1 MDILIVGTQDQAE
14 ECRQKFGGA
23 HTVRAHSRTEAS
35 KFQAGDIVFDFTVA
49 KSSEQ
54 PSAYAHVPAVALF
67 LDTSMVKLV
76 DQMRHMGEPQYP
88 VFGFCGLRSL
98 VNRDVLEVAVRE
110 KNDYEKLKTV
120 CHRLGTDF
128 RIVSDQAG
136 MVTPRVICMIINE
149 AYYTLEEGTAT
160 REDIDL
166 AMKLGTNYPYGPF
179 EWGERIG
186 LGNVVR
192 VLDAAR
198 RESGDERY
206 EVCALLRDSAR

>member
-14 ECRQKFGGA
+14 ECRQKFAGA
-23 HTVRAHSRTEAS
+23 HTVRTHSRTEAS
-35 KFQAGDIVFDFTVA
+35 KSLPGDIVFDFAVA
-49 KSSEQ
+49 KSVEQ
-54 PSAYAHVPAVALF
+54 TSAYAHVPAVALF
-67 LDTSMVKLV
+67 LDTSIVRLG
-76 DQMRHMGEPQYP
+76 DQMRHIGEPQYP
-88 VFGFCGLRSL
+88 VFGFCGLHSL
-98 VNRDVLEVAVRE
+98 VNRDILEVAVRE
-110 KNDYEKLKTV
+110 KKDYEMLKTV
-120 CHRLGTDF
+120 CQELGTDF

-179 EWGERIG
+179 EWGERMG

-198 RESGDERY
+198 KEYADKRY
-206 EVCALLRDSAR
+206 EVCALLRAAAQ

>member
-23 HTVRAHSRTEAS
+23 HTVRTHSRTEAS

-49 KSSEQ
+49 TSSGH
-54 PSAYAHVPAVALF
+54 SVYAEVPAVALF
-67 LDTSMVKLV
+67 LDTSMVKLS
-76 DQMRHMGEPQYP
+76 DQVQHIGEPHCP
-88 VFGFCGLRSL
+88 VFGFCGFRTLI
-98 VNRDVLEVAVRE
+98 NRDILEVTVPE
-110 KNDYEKLKTV
+110 KKDYEKLKTV
-120 CHRLGTDF
+120 CQQLGTDF

-179 EWGERIG
+179 EWGERMG

-198 RESGDERY
+198 RESDDERY
-206 EVCALLRDSAR
+206 EVCPLLRDSAR

>member
-1 MDILIVGTQDQAE
+1 MDIIIVGTQEQAE
-14 ECRQKFGGA
+14 ECQQKFGGA
-23 HTVRAHSRTEAS
+23 HTVRTHSRTEAS
-35 KFQAGDIVFDFTVA
+35 ESQGGDIVFDFTVA
-49 KSSEQ
+49 KSSEH
-54 PSAYAHVPAVALF
+54 SVYAHVPAVALF
-67 LDTSMVKLV
+67 LDSSMVKLA
-76 DQMRHMGEPQYP
+76 DQVQHIGEPQYP

-98 VNRDVLEVAVRE
+98 VNRDILEVAVRE
-110 KNDYEKLKTV
+110 KRDYEKVKTV
-120 CHRLGTDF
+120 CQQLGTEF

-136 MVTPRVICMIINE
+136 MVTARVICMVINE

-179 EWGERIG
+179 EWGERMG

-198 RESGDERY
+198 RESADERY
-206 EVCALLRDSAR
+206 EVCALLRASAQ

>member
-1 MDILIVGTQDQAE
+1 MDILIVGTQHQAE
-14 ECRQKFGGA
+14 ECRQKFGEA
-23 HTVRAHSRTEAS
+23 HTVRTYSRAEAS
-35 KFQAGDIVFDFTVA
+35 TAHASDIVFDFTVA
-49 KSSEQ
+49 KSSER
-54 PSAYAHVPAVALF
+54 SVYAHVPVVALF
-67 LDTSMVKLV
+67 LDASLVKLA
-76 DQMRHMGEPQYP
+76 DQMQRIGEPQYP

-98 VNRDVLEVAVRE
+98 VNRDILEVAVRE
-110 KNDYEKLKTV
+110 KKDYERLKTV
-120 CHRLGTDF
+120 CQELGTDF

-179 EWGERIG
+179 EWGERMR
-186 LGNVVR
+186 LDNVVR
-192 VLDAAR
+192 VLDAAK

-206 EVCALLRDSAR
+206 DVCALLRTSAR